1 VKSLS
6 VKMNTK
12 LLQILQRQDFDRPI
26 LMHDKLD
33 LIWDK
38 STSQIVNQKEV
49 RNKLKQ
55 RKFDRVVLNNKQAKI
70 YD

>member
-1 VKSLS
+1 
-6 VKMNTK
+6 
-12 LLQILQRQDFDRPI
+12 
-26 LMHDKLD
+26 MHDKLD

-38 STSQIVNQKEV
+38 ATSEMVDQKQV

-55 RKFDRVVLNNKQAKI
+55 RKYDRVVLNKKQARI